1 MNDDSEYEI
10 LPHEELERLRNEVE
24 QIKKNP
30 LGKKY
35 EGSDLIDAVHNL
47 TQTISTL
54 NTIFKSTNEE
64 MLEDFQNHTLHNNFK
79 TISTQNEE
87 IAKGILS
94 VAQLVQKQT
103 ELLEKLMEKMDKE
116 PSLPEKTLPS
126 QNNMSG
132 ISVQNSNL
140 NSNNSSENM
149 ADMSNPQNMSSPNQK
164 DSLGE
169 KVPAVNS
176 KQEPSNQ
183 QPATSN
189 QTSDGGIN
197 VPNLDMSE
205 LESLDTPPA
214 NNSKEEPPKKGF
226 FSKFM

>member
-103 ELLEKLMEKMDKE
+103 ELLEKLMEKMDKGA
-116 PSLPEKTLPS
+116 SLPEQTPTP

-132 ISVQNSNL
+132 ISVQNSNYVAPQIKQQSES
-140 NSNNSSENM
+140 SNQNP
-149 ADMSNPQNMSSPNQK
+149 AISNPQS
-164 DSLGE
+164 E
-169 KVPAVNS
+169 KFP
-176 KQEPSNQ
+176 
-183 QPATSN
+183 
-189 QTSDGGIN
+189 DF
-197 VPNLDMSE
+197 DMSE
-205 LESLDTPPA
+205 LESLDTPPP
-214 NNSKEEPPKKGF
+214 NEVKEEPKKGF
-226 FSKFM
+226 FSKFK

>member
-47 TQTISTL
+47 TQTMSTL

-103 ELLEKLMEKMDKE
+103 ELLEKLMEKMDKGA
-116 PSLPEKTLPS
+116 SLPEQTPTP

-140 NSNNSSENM
+140 
-149 ADMSNPQNMSSPNQK
+149 AVPQMSQ
-164 DSLGE
+164 
-169 KVPAVNS
+169 
-176 KQEPSNQ
+176 Q
-183 QPATSN
+183 QPATRIQQPESSN
-189 QTSDGGIN
+189 QNPAISNPQSEKFPDF
-197 VPNLDMSE
+197 DMSE
-205 LESLDTPPA
+205 LESLDTPPP
-214 NNSKEEPPKKGF
+214 NEVKEEPKKGF
-226 FSKFM
+226 FSKFK

>member
-47 TQTISTL
+47 TQTMSTL

-103 ELLEKLMEKMDKE
+103 ELLEKLMEKMDKGA
-116 PSLPEKTLPS
+116 SLPEQTPTP

-140 NSNNSSENM
+140 
-149 ADMSNPQNMSSPNQK
+149 AVPQMSQ
-164 DSLGE
+164 
-169 KVPAVNS
+169 
-176 KQEPSNQ
+176 Q
-183 QPATSN
+183 QPATRI
-189 QTSDGGIN
+189 QQ
-197 VPNLDMSE
+197 P
-205 LESLDTPPA
+205 ESCHQ
-214 NNSKEEPPKKGF
+214 
-226 FSKFM
+226 